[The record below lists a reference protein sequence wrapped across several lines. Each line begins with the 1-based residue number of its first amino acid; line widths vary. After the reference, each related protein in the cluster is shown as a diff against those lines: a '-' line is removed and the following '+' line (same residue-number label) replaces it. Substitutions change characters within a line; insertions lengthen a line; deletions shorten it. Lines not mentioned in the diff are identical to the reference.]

1 MMWEIYDALISAT
14 DDSIRIKDFAAGT
27 YWTAVL
33 TEDGV
38 LGLAPSIRE
47 RYQRFPFD
55 IEPVTGMPICDMAP
69 GLKSWNYIEASI
81 ALAAV
86 NAFFNRPDRM
96 PDKAEIYPG
105 GRRSRNV
112 FTKFCESH
120 TKDRRTLFSEP
131 MYERDELRNIPG
143 MIDILRRDEDRTY
156 RDYLYTAYRELL
168 PSCDQLTVSGKSFVS
183 KLAGPMLRY
192 AAELE
197 KKTLLWGMDIPLCPS
212 LMDRGIDHITGFI
225 ADDVE
230 ECFRLVKRGAVRD
243 DILRFGHFVSI
254 EKQ

>member
-1 MMWEIYDALISAT
+1 MT
-14 DDSIRIKDFAAGT
+14 CIRIKDFAAGT

-168 PSCDQLTVSGKSFVS
+168 PSCDQLTVSEIFCQQISRADASLCGGIREKDASLGYGYPALPFSYGPRNRSYHRFYRRRCGRMLTSGKT
-183 KLAGPMLRY
+183 R
-192 AAELE
+192 
-197 KKTLLWGMDIPLCPS
+197 
-212 LMDRGIDHITGFI
+212 RG
-225 ADDVE
+225 
-230 ECFRLVKRGAVRD
+230 KR
-243 DILRFGHFVSI
+243 
-254 EKQ
+254 

>member
-86 NAFFNRPDRM
+86 NAFLIGRTACLTKRRFIP
-96 PDKAEIYPG
+96 AEDAAG
-105 GRRSRNV
+105 MFLQNSAN
-112 FTKFCESH
+112 
-120 TKDRRTLFSEP
+120 L
-131 MYERDELRNIPG
+131 IPK
-143 MIDILRRDEDRTY
+143 
-156 RDYLYTAYRELL
+156 
-168 PSCDQLTVSGKSFVS
+168 TVVLSF
-183 KLAGPMLRY
+183 
-192 AAELE
+192 
-197 KKTLLWGMDIPLCPS
+197 PS
-212 LMDRGIDHITGFI
+212 LCTNGMNSGISP
-225 ADDVE
+225 A
-230 ECFRLVKRGAVRD
+230 
-243 DILRFGHFVSI
+243 
-254 EKQ
+254 